1 MKSPRFF
8 IFAKTK
14 RGRAFIVPIWKSI
27 TRSEIAV
34 LNLAFGVSES
44 VSCHFVKFLIII
56 PLPLPLVRFFES
68 FVYVLLIPLH
78 PRPSMSYAAYF
89 SLPIELIHACD
100 FAKQPLTPPG
110 ANCLPPIQRYEGTPP
125 NILCQTSS
133 LIPPFA
139 DEDSSMSDDD
149 ELQDSSSN
157 SPNPILSDWFL
168 NSHQSSFYL
177 AEKTCEMVCYLW
189 FASTSPAP
197 RRHHSA
203 APHSSPQTT
212 SLQFSVSPHFIQ
224 FMQKV
229 LETTQ
234 VSQSVIVL
242 SLHYIYR
249 LKERNRLTNSLPG
262 SEFRVAIAAL
272 MMANKFVDEYVCVIH
287 FVVCSF

>member
-34 LNLAFGVSES
+34 LNLAFGASES
-44 VSCHFVKFLIII
+44 FSCHFVKFLIII

-78 PRPSMSYAAYF
+78 PRP
-89 SLPIELIHACD
+89 PC
-100 FAKQPLTPPG
+100 LTPPTSPSPSNSSMP
-110 ANCLPPIQRYEGTPP
+110 ATSQSNPSLRLAQTVCLRSNATKVRPQTLRAKPP
-125 NILCQTSS
+125 LSS
-133 LIPPFA
+133 PFV

-168 NSHQSSFYL
+168 NSHQSSLYL

-197 RRHHSA
+197 RRHHS

-287 FVVCSF
+287 PPVCSF